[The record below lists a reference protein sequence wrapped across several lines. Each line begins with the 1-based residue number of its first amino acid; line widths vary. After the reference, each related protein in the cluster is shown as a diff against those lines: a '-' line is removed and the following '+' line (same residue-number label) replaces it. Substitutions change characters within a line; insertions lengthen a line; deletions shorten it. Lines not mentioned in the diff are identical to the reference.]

1 MKKILISGLFI
12 AVIVFQS
19 CKNDKTSEHNIQS
32 ATAVASSECYQAIYK
47 ADTLDLVIHTLENS
61 AITGELTMKVYGS
74 PEKTGKIKGKFSGDT
89 LFADYTF
96 TAVNDPKTT
105 YKNPLALLRRDS
117 LLVLGNGQ
125 IETTMGKSYFV
136 KGLPID
142 FDRVK
147 YKFATTDCQPN

>member
-1 MKKILISGLFI
+1 MLILI
-12 AVIVFQS
+12 VILQS
-19 CKNDKTSEHNIQS
+19 CKDEKTSESNVS
-32 ATAVASSECYQAIYK
+32 NAATISKTDCYQAIYK
-47 ADTLDLVIHTLENS
+47 MDTLNLVIHTMEN
-61 AITGELTMKVYGS
+61 AEITGEMTMKVYDG

-89 LFADYTF
+89 LFADYSF

-105 YKNPLALLRRDS
+105 FKNPLALLKKDS

-136 KGLPID
+136 KGVPID

-147 YKFATTDCQPN
+147 YKFSTVDCQTN